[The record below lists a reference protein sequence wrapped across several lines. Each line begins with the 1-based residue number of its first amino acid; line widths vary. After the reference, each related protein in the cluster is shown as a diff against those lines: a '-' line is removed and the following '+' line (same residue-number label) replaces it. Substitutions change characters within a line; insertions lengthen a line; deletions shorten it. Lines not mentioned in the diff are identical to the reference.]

1 MLYMNRGTFV
11 LISTDRICY
20 VQMVVTGKKLG
31 AVFVFL
37 YSNFLVIIFE
47 IFSLPL
53 FPDACM
59 IKTIRMQGFLDLLIC

>member
-1 MLYMNRGTFV
+1 MGKFV

-20 VQMVVTGKKLG
+20 GQMVVTGKKIG
-31 AVFVFL
+31 SSVFL

-47 IFSLPL
+47 ISLPL